1 MAQLLSGSI
10 CLSDLDKSKL
20 QTGKNGKVYLNLLI
34 SVNNEFSQY
43 GTNAGIS
50 IQQSKEQKDA
60 GEKKVYIGNA
70 KTVWSD
76 GMQAKPEKATQA
88 ANTAATKEETGDL
101 PF

>member
-20 QTGKNGKVYLNLLI
+20 QKGKNGKVYLNMTI
-34 SVNNEFSQY
+34 SINNEFSQY

-50 IQQSKEQKDA
+50 IQQTQEEREAK
-60 GEKKVYIGNA
+60 EKKTYIGNA
-70 KTVWSD
+70 KTVWAD

-88 ANTAATKEETGDL
+88 ANTAATKEETDDL